1 MNQCMK
7 TFIMEK
13 VTCAVL
19 LLIATSVMDSHAQT
33 TIALDVPRVVP
44 ISPTAAAMEKY
55 QSYPVDHST
64 GIPNISIP
72 LYEIVA
78 GEVTIPVSLSYHASG
93 LKPKEAST
101 YAGTGWTLNLEPSV
115 TRQICG
121 LADDAYYGWFNDP
134 NRGYNP
140 SGTGDPM
147 IDYYN
152 QLVDNIRDT
161 QPDKFSYKLANGSGS
176 GYFQDGINFLSIPR
190 NNDKVEYHN
199 ADGIRIKDARGVKYL
214 FDGEREKVEDY
225 TTRWMCKSIWSPNN
239 PNHALID
246 FSYTT
251 LPNNYS
257 LGHYYNLNDKVIITR
272 SRNGNNI
279 KNIFTVDNH
288 GYNDHY
294 FIEPTQG
301 SPDAQLRPISES
313 EAGVHYPGTSRHI
326 SDVMTG
332 VRLNEV
338 NFLGNKM
345 FVSYKSVGSNPFN
358 SEVLD
363 DIKVVDQNGILVR
376 SIKLYITPYN
386 LGTSLTKLDSVVISA
401 PGVESRKYAF
411 DYNYTADVPPNY
423 TKAVDHWGFCNGP
436 DYSGGSTVPSFRES
450 MGFSDVNGGSPQNL
464 IVNFSGA
471 YREPDHDWTKTGVLS
486 RITDPQGIT
495 TTFTYE
501 GNFGAFRDN
510 SKSLNKDYLYPVGG
524 LRIKRIEARDP
535 RTGKWNRKDYTYGLT
550 RHEMAGFKPV
560 WGGGA
565 IRHIVTIRDYSSSI
579 TNRNQDPYTTG
590 FWSDD
595 LTTYGSMPLSNISF
609 NGGSSVMY
617 NIVTEDVTNSDYN
630 TYQRTNYYYNVKMH
644 NFEDVLHWDNA
655 DPAGSIKTFLRE
667 GQDAVLK
674 RITRVLPAHPREPS
688 DDYVNHFAA
697 TNQLYGRLIRKECFR
712 NKKLASQTDY
722 SYKKE
727 AAWGGEIALDLPHR
741 LITGNTEGLS
751 VNDVFAKGN
760 NYASGSSAGIQT
772 TYYLDTETY
781 GALEKET
788 ESMYYDIDGR
798 QDVVTTQKIYDYQFD
813 YTDPGSSLKPRRI
826 QTTNSDGTDVVDS
839 LDYQPGYPAI
849 LSRHKHLE
857 NNNWKESRIL
867 FKPNSSLPEKV
878 QSRTDQ
884 APVFR
889 DEIKYNAYDT
899 YGNVTE
905 FMGKDGMPVSFI
917 WGYRGMLPVARI
929 ENATIQQVYGN
940 TNVFQDW
947 AADDEPPFVL
957 WSKLELL
964 RTELPQARISTF
976 EYKPLQGVV
985 SITDPNMLTTKFDYD
1000 SYGRLTDSYFLDV
1013 RSITDIRKAMLQ
1025 KYIYNLGK

>member
-313 EAGVHYPGTSRHI
+313 EVSPEGKKVHASHDKIKKYIKDFANMEAVVTSVTFRR
-326 SDVMTG
+326 DG
-332 VRLNEV
+332 
-338 NFLGNKM
+338 
-345 FVSYKSVGSNPFN
+345 KSSG
-358 SEVLD
+358 
-363 DIKVVDQNGILVR
+363 IK
-376 SIKLYITPYN
+376 
-386 LGTSLTKLDSVVISA
+386 
-401 PGVESRKYAF
+401 
-411 DYNYTADVPPNY
+411 
-423 TKAVDHWGFCNGP
+423 W
-436 DYSGGSTVPSFRES
+436 
-450 MGFSDVNGGSPQNL
+450 L
-464 IVNFSGA
+464 IV
-471 YREPDHDWTKTGVLS
+471 
-486 RITDPQGIT
+486 RI
-495 TTFTYE
+495 
-501 GNFGAFRDN
+501 
-510 SKSLNKDYLYPVGG
+510 
-524 LRIKRIEARDP
+524 
-535 RTGKWNRKDYTYGLT
+535 
-550 RHEMAGFKPV
+550 
-560 WGGGA
+560 
-565 IRHIVTIRDYSSSI
+565 
-579 TNRNQDPYTTG
+579 
-590 FWSDD
+590 
-595 LTTYGSMPLSNISF
+595 
-609 NGGSSVMY
+609 NGEEYMMQF
-617 NIVTEDVTNSDYN
+617 IPKEF
-630 TYQRTNYYYNVKMH
+630 Q
-644 NFEDVLHWDNA
+644 
-655 DPAGSIKTFLRE
+655 
-667 GQDAVLK
+667 
-674 RITRVLPAHPREPS
+674 
-688 DDYVNHFAA
+688 
-697 TNQLYGRLIRKECFR
+697 QL
-712 NKKLASQTDY
+712 
-722 SYKKE
+722 
-727 AAWGGEIALDLPHR
+727 
-741 LITGNTEGLS
+741 
-751 VNDVFAKGN
+751 
-760 NYASGSSAGIQT
+760 
-772 TYYLDTETY
+772 
-781 GALEKET
+781 
-788 ESMYYDIDGR
+788 
-798 QDVVTTQKIYDYQFD
+798 
-813 YTDPGSSLKPRRI
+813 SSLKVNDKIIVRSRSAGYSPNHPYLI
-826 QTTNSDGTDVVDS
+826 ITG
-839 LDYQPGYPAI
+839 DYI
-849 LSRHKHLE
+849 ER
-857 NNNWKESRIL
+857 NNKVL
-867 FKPNSSLPEKV
+867 FK
-878 QSRTDQ
+878 
-884 APVFR
+884 R
-889 DEIKYNAYDT
+889 D
-899 YGNVTE
+899 
-905 FMGKDGMPVSFI
+905 FS
-917 WGYRGMLPVARI
+917 
-929 ENATIQQVYGN
+929 ENKGC
-940 TNVFQDW
+940 
-947 AADDEPPFVL
+947 
-957 WSKLELL
+957 
-964 RTELPQARISTF
+964 
-976 EYKPLQGVV
+976 
-985 SITDPNMLTTKFDYD
+985 
-1000 SYGRLTDSYFLDV
+1000 
-1013 RSITDIRKAMLQ
+1013 
-1025 KYIYNLGK
+1025 